1 METKTC
7 GKCGACWIGG
17 QLYWAT
23 GAQGKNEDL
32 AGLVCNK
39 LGDHQCINP
48 NRGDITGDSWTKRVE
63 TSKALSEEL
72 GDSEKSDG
80 KS

>member
-7 GKCGACWIGG
+7 KKCGACWIAG

-23 GAQGKNEDL
+23 GQKGKDVDL

-39 LGDHQCINP
+39 LGDENCINP
-48 NRGDITGDSWTKRVE
+48 SRGENTGDSWEKR
-63 TSKALSEEL
+63 EEYA
-72 GDSEKSDG
+72 KSLAEEFDVPE
-80 KS
+80 

>member
-7 GKCGACWIGG
+7 KKCGACWIAG

-23 GAQGKNEDL
+23 GQKGKDEDL

-39 LGDHQCINP
+39 LGDENCINP
-48 NRGDITGDSWTKRVE
+48 KRGDTSGDSWEKR
-63 TSKALSEEL
+63 EEYAKTL
-72 GDSEKSDG
+72 AEEFDVPE
-80 KS
+80 

>member
-7 GKCGACWIGG
+7 KKCGACWIAG

-23 GAQGKNEDL
+23 GQKGKDVDL

-39 LGDHQCINP
+39 LGDENCINP
-48 NRGDITGDSWTKRVE
+48 SRGETTGDSWEKR
-63 TSKALSEEL
+63 EEYA
-72 GDSEKSDG
+72 KSLAEEFDVPE
-80 KS
+80 